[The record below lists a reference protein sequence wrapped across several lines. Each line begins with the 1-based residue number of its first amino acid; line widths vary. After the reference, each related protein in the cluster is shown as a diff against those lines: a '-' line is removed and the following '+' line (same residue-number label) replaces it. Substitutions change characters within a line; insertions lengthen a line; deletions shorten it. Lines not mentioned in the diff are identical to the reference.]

1 MICLKGVC
9 VLYLCVEFRG
19 IKVKNRYCKLQG
31 SNKIYLI
38 EKQIGDEVILL
49 SENVKVRTL
58 KDNIILLEEDFVP
71 QKRSSTSSINITSEN
86 IPNEI
91 MLRHKLKD
99 DAMAE
104 LDKYIDQAI
113 VAKLGRVRIIH
124 GRHGGVLRDAVH
136 EYLNNHPYVKE
147 FEIAGYGE
155 GGIGVTVAILGNKS

>member
-1 MICLKGVC
+1 M
-9 VLYLCVEFRG
+9 E
-19 IKVKNRYCKLQG
+19 NRYCKLQG
-31 SNKIYLI
+31 SNKIYLV
-38 EKQIGDEVILL
+38 EKEIGNEVILID
-49 SENVKVRTL
+49 ENVRVRTI
-58 KDNIILLEEDFVP
+58 KDNITLLGEDFVP
-71 QKRSSTSSINITSEN
+71 HKRSSKTSINITSKN

-99 DAMAE
+99 DAIAE

-136 EYLNNHPYVKE
+136 EYLKNHPYVKE

-155 GGIGVTVAILGNKS
+155 GGIGVTVAILGKKN

>member
-1 MICLKGVC
+1 M
-9 VLYLCVEFRG
+9 
-19 IKVKNRYCKLQG
+19 KNRYCKLQD

-38 EKQIGDEVILL
+38 EKEMGNDVILL
-49 SENVKVRTL
+49 SENIRVRTN
-58 KDNIILLEEDFVP
+58 KNNIILLEDFVP
-71 QKRSSTSSINITSEN
+71 QKRSCRTSINITSEN

-91 MLRHKLKD
+91 MLRHKFKD
-99 DAMAE
+99 DAIAE

-136 EYLNNHPYVKE
+136 EYLKNHPYVKE

-155 GGIGVTVAILGNKS
+155 GGIGVTTAVLGKKS

>member
-1 MICLKGVC
+1 M
-9 VLYLCVEFRG
+9 E
-19 IKVKNRYCKLQG
+19 NRYCKLQG

-49 SENVKVRTL
+49 SENVKIRTL

-71 QKRSSTSSINITSEN
+71 QKRSSTSSINITSKN

-99 DAMAE
+99 EAIAE
-104 LDKYIDQAI
+104 LDKYIDQAL

-136 EYLNNHPYVKE
+136 EYLKNHPYVKE

-155 GGIGVTVAILGNKS
+155 GGIGVTVAILGKKS

>member
-1 MICLKGVC
+1 M
-9 VLYLCVEFRG
+9 
-19 IKVKNRYCKLQG
+19 KNRYCKLQD

-38 EKQIGDEVILL
+38 EKEIGNEVVLASGNIR
-49 SENVKVRTL
+49 VRTL
-58 KDNIILLEEDFVP
+58 KDNITLLEENFIP
-71 QKRSSTSSINITSEN
+71 HKRSSKTSINIVSEN

-99 DAMAE
+99 EAIAE

-113 VAKLGRVRIIH
+113 VAKLGRIRIIH

-136 EYLNNHPYVKE
+136 EYLKNHPYVKE

-155 GGIGVTVAILGNKS
+155 GGIGVTVAILGKKS

>member
-1 MICLKGVC
+1 M
-9 VLYLCVEFRG
+9 E
-19 IKVKNRYCKLQG
+19 NRYCKLQG

-38 EKQIGDEVILL
+38 EKDIGNEVFLA
-49 SENVKVRTL
+49 SGNVRVRTL
-58 KDNIILLEEDFVP
+58 KDNITLLEENFVP
-71 QKRSSTSSINITSEN
+71 HKRSSKTSINITSEN
-86 IPNEI
+86 VPNEI

-99 DAMAE
+99 EAIAE

-136 EYLNNHPYVKE
+136 EYLKSHPYVKE

-155 GGIGVTVAILGNKS
+155 GGIGVTVAILGKKN